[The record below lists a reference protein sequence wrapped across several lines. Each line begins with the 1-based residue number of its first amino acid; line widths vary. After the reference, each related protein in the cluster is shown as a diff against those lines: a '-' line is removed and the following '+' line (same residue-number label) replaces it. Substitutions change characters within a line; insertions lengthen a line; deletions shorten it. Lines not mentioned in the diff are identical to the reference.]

1 MHGFKALKW
10 DESVANYLHIT
21 RKDNEKGTMNTLFP
35 RLNLVMIN
43 VIYHNTY
50 YINSVKSLTNENENA
65 K

>member
-1 MHGFKALKW
+1 MNALF
-10 DESVANYLHIT
+10 S
-21 RKDNEKGTMNTLFP
+21 

-50 YINSVKSLTNENENA
+50 YIISAKSLTNKNENA